1 MALGTRR
8 RRAGMA
14 AGMEAWPGYVDA
26 LSTLLMVII
35 FVLLVFVLAQ
45 GFLSFALTGR
55 NKQLD
60 TLNAKLADVGRML
73 SMERSRATGLEGTI
87 SRLSSELATANADR
101 QGLSARIANLGQQV
115 VELNNVRASLT
126 GQLGA
131 AQQTAR
137 GAEARAT
144 DLATRLAEAQ
154 QHLEAM
160 RREAEA
166 LNRTVSVDRETIQAK
181 LDDLA
186 RMDQQ
191 VRALAA
197 LRDQLEKQA
206 QEAAARATTEEDRRR
221 AVALQLDQER
231 KLGDSAKAQIALLTQ
246 QVDQLKAQLAGVAKA
261 LDVAQTVGREKDVK
275 IANLG
280 QQLNIAL
287 AAKVQEL
294 QDYRSDFFGTLRKV
308 LAGEPGIGIVGDR
321 FVMQSDVLFPVGSA
335 DLTSDGVVQM
345 SKIAETV
352 KHIAEKIPPNIAWVL
367 DVDGYADRQPVTG
380 GRFASNWEL
389 SAARAI
395 SVVNLLIKE
404 GVPPDHLAATGFG
417 DNHPLDP
424 AETPEG
430 YARNRRIELRLTD
443 YNRTRT

>member
-1 MALGTRR
+1 MALGPRR

-73 SMERSRATGLEGTI
+73 SLEKSHAAGLEGSI
-87 SRLSSELATANADR
+87 SRLTSELASANADR
-101 QGLSARIANLGQQV
+101 EGLSARIANLSQQLA
-115 VELNNVRASLT
+115 ELNNARVALT

-131 AQQTAR
+131 AQQSAK
-137 GAEARAT
+137 GAEARAN

-160 RREAEA
+160 RRESEA

-191 VRALAA
+191 IRALSA

-206 QEAAARATTEEDRRR
+206 QDAAARATTEEDRRR
-221 AVALQLDQER
+221 AVALQLDEER
-231 KLGDSAKAQIALLTQ
+231 KLGDSAKAQIALLNQ
-246 QVDQLKAQLAGVAKA
+246 QVDQLKAQLGAVARA
-261 LDVAQTVGREKDVK
+261 LDVAQTVGHEKDVK

-280 QQLNIAL
+280 QQLNAAL

-308 LAGEPGIGIVGDR
+308 LEGEPGIGIVGDR

-335 DLTSDGVVQM
+335 DLTPDGVVQM

-352 KHIAEKIPPNIAWVL
+352 KHIAAKIPPNIAWVL
-367 DVDGYADRQPVTG
+367 DVDGYADRQPITG
-380 GRFASNWEL
+380 GRFASNWDL
-389 SAARAI
+389 SASRAI

-443 YNRTRT
+443 YNRTRS

>member
-1 MALGTRR
+1 MALGSRR
-8 RRAGMA
+8 RRASA
-14 AGMEAWPGYVDA
+14 SAGMEAWPGYVDA

-55 NKQLD
+55 NKALD

-73 SMERSRATGLEGTI
+73 SLEKSHAAGLEGTV
-87 SRLSSELATANADR
+87 SRLTSELATANADR
-101 QGLSARIANLGQQV
+101 QGLSARVADLGQQMI
-115 VELNNVRASLT
+115 ELNNARTMLT
-126 GQLGA
+126 GQLG
-131 AQQTAR
+131 TAR
-137 GAEARAT
+137 QNAQSAEAHAT
-144 DLATRLAEAQ
+144 DLATRLADAQ

-160 RREAEA
+160 QRESEA
-166 LNRTVSVDRETIQAK
+166 LNRTVNADRETIQAK

-206 QEAAARATTEEDRRR
+206 QDAAARATTEADRRR
-221 AVALQLDQER
+221 AVASQLDEER
-231 KLGDSAKAQIALLTQ
+231 KLGDSAKAQIVLLNQ
-246 QVDQLKAQLAGVAKA
+246 QVDQLKAQLGAVARA
-261 LDVAQTVGREKDVK
+261 LDVAQTAGHDKDIK

-280 QQLNIAL
+280 QQLNAAL

-294 QDYRSDFFGTLRKV
+294 QGYRSDFFGTLRKV

-321 FVMQSDVLFPVGSA
+321 FVMQSDILFPVGSA
-335 DLTSDGVVQM
+335 DLTPDGVVQM

-367 DVDGYADRQPVTG
+367 DVDGYADSQPITG
-380 GRFASNWEL
+380 GPFASNWDL
-389 SAARAI
+389 SASRAI
-395 SVVNLLIKE
+395 SVVNLLIRE
-404 GVPPDHLAATGFG
+404 GVPSDHLAATGFG

-424 AETPEG
+424 SETPEG
-430 YARNRRIELRLTD
+430 YAKNRRIELRLTD